1 MHEVGLVHEIVS
13 IAAEAAEQ
21 EGLTRISEIK
31 LIIGENMSV
40 LPDSLEFA
48 FQYLKRGKLLEHA
61 VLRWEICSGRAF
73 IISYIEGE

>member
-1 MHEVGLVHEIVS
+1 MHEVGLVHEIVL
-13 IAAEAAEQ
+13 IATEAAEQ

-31 LIIGENMSV
+31 LLIGEHLSV

-48 FQYLKRGKLLEHA
+48 FQCLKRGELMEQA
-61 VLRWEICSGRAF
+61 VLRWEICSGREF